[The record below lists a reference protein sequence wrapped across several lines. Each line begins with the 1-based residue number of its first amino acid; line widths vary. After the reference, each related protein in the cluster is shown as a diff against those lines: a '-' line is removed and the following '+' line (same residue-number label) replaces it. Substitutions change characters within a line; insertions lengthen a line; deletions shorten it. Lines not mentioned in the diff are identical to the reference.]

1 MDLNIRISSTY
12 IHFEVLGGGVPERA
26 EEHVGSGVHNPARQV
41 LRAGPPVPAG
51 RQLLAEITLPPPVLR
66 SRGRGLQI
74 HL

>member
-1 MDLNIRISSTY
+1 MDLDIRFSSTY
-12 IHFEVLGGGVPERA
+12 IHFEVLSGGVLEWA

-41 LRAGPPVPAG
+41 LHAGPPVPAG
-51 RQLLAEITLPPPVLR
+51 RQLLAEATFPPPVLR